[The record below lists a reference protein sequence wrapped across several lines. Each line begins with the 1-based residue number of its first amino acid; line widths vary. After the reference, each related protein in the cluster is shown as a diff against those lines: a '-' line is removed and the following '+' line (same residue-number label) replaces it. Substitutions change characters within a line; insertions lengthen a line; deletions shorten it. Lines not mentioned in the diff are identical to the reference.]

1 MRTFSVSTAQRLG
14 SKGKERDIPGAEST
28 TFAQWRLERP
38 AREAGGA
45 FSCLSPRRHY
55 DILEDRVPSGL
66 VGDYRSLLSQC
77 EESYRK
83 FSNLRS
89 SLSSCHADTEQ
100 ENLSMVEGLKLYSEI
115 EQLKQKLKLIENPL
129 LRSARLC
136 PGPARPRPPPVGG
149 PSDRPVGFFQ
159 VRVWLSEEFQ
169 HPSKGRPSQ
178 WPEGHPRGLPR
189 HDDRSAAVSAQGQA
203 LSGAL

>member
-1 MRTFSVSTAQRLG
+1 MRTFSVSTAPRLG
-14 SKGKERDIPGAEST
+14 SKGKKQQLLRSQVHDLHAVVPGTPSGPTWSRAPGT
-28 TFAQWRLERP
+28 ARTAAW

-66 VGDYRSLLSQC
+66 VVDYRSLLSQC

-89 SLSSCHADTEQ
+89 SLSSCRADTEQ
-100 ENLSMVEGLKLYSEI
+100 ENISMVEGLKLYSEI

-129 LRSARLC
+129 LRSVRLR
-136 PGPARPRPPPVGG
+136 PAPARPRPQPVGG
-149 PSDRPVGFFQ
+149 PSDP
-159 VRVWLSEEFQ
+159 
-169 HPSKGRPSQ
+169 PSY
-178 WPEGHPRGLPR
+178 
-189 HDDRSAAVSAQGQA
+189 
-203 LSGAL
+203 